1 MAINGLCITLVSCST
16 GDVIHYET
24 TNTAAANAAISS
36 IGLNNVAEIADLSNF
51 PDTYYT
57 IVDVCD
63 FYKPE
68 CLECTSDP
76 NKIFDVSG
84 GLLDYWNPTNTDQ
97 CPQLQPDIVAYVIV
111 NCAADVEFVN
121 PEDIV
126 QSPSTA
132 LVTSTDLSLYVGMVV
147 KIDEHPDYC
156 YSVLGPYTQN
166 TGCPCDLVTITSGF
180 ANCDC
185 CYPTLPPNP
194 GPDPGP
200 GPKPEPTCCEIPKY
214 TQKPVHKYYMV
225 TEQDCDIKA
234 NTKFANNYYRY
245 YTTLRY
251 GIQNCCEDVDMDMLL
266 IKKEMADYR
275 KMQFGTCV
283 GTTPELCLYVVGS
296 GACGSQ
302 TAEYNAF
309 INGKWSWL
317 FTRDTGVV
325 GILYWDN
332 VNNYWI
338 CANYDTGVIAAR
350 LKLYS
355 DYPLAT
361 NEEWETVNPLSC
373 LSPESGLS
381 TWLIPCELCPS
392 PTPVPCEE
400 PEDVSA
406 TGSFT

>member
-1 MAINGLCITLVSCST
+1 MAASFCITLYDCQNDNTVY
-16 GDVIHYET
+16 YET
-24 TNTAAANAAISS
+24 SNTSLAGQIVSAV
-36 IGLNNVAEIADLSNF
+36 GLGNVVQITDPANF
-51 PDTYYT
+51 PSQYY
-57 IVDVCD
+57 ILVAACD
-63 FYKPE
+63 IFSPE
-68 CLECTSDP
+68 CSVCISAPD
-76 NKIFDVSG
+76 KIFDIPGTS
-84 GLLDYWNPTNTDQ
+84 LQYWNTTEYGDT
-97 CPQLQPDIVAYVIV
+97 CPQAEPTATAYVLV
-111 NCAADVEFVN
+111 NCKSDIEFTN
-121 PEDIV
+121 PEDIE
-126 QSPSTA
+126 QSPFTA
-132 LVTSTDLSLYVGMVV
+132 LVTSTNLSLYLDMVV
-147 KIDEHPDYC
+147 NIEQYPGEC
-156 YSVLGPYTQN
+156 YSVLGPYTAN
-166 TGCPCDLVTITSGF
+166 TGCPCDEYTVTEGF
-180 ANCDC
+180 ADC
-185 CYPTLPPNP
+185 ACCLPP
-194 GPDPGP
+194 DP
-200 GPKPEPTCCEIPKY
+200 PTVDCCEIPKY

-251 GIQNCCEDVDMDMLL
+251 GIQNCCEGVDMDMLL

-283 GTTPELCLYVVGS
+283 GTIPELCLYVVGS

-302 TAEYNAF
+302 TAEYNEF
-309 INGKWSWL
+309 INGKWSWK

-361 NEEWETVNPLSC
+361 NEEWETVNVLSC

-400 PEDVSA
+400 PEEVSA
-406 TGSFT
+406 TGSFK